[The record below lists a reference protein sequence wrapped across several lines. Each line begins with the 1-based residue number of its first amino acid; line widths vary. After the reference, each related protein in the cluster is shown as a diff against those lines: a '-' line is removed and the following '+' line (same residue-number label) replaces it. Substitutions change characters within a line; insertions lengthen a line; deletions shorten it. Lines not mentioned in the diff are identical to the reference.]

1 MGVHKLLLAAAM
13 AAFLSNA
20 PAQDKETICY
30 STVGASGISVGGEL
44 HTRLEANLKR
54 LQETKYQPDNV
65 FLTEEQSGNWPGDT
79 EGRTILGLVMDCR
92 ALNAKPLY
100 LDEIIRRV
108 PAHLNSQGYMG
119 TIHPGEL
126 DEQQLSGNG
135 WMLRGLCEYSLWKNR
150 KDLFPMIRK
159 MAENL
164 FCSNAALYD
173 SYPIS
178 PDGRLKDIGGASGN
192 IAQTVGHWRLSSDI
206 GCVFIGMD
214 GLLQA
219 LQVTGDKTLAPE
231 AEKLVNLFLKVD
243 IAGIKAQTHA
253 SLTAMRGLIRY
264 ADIKGDPSYVKAVE
278 DRWKIYKELGMTE
291 FYANYNWFRRY
302 DTWTEPCAIVDAFM
316 VAVQLWQ
323 HTGKAEYRN
332 DAELIYYNALCPA
345 QRPNGGFGLENV
357 LGKER
362 KTYSI
367 TPNCDEAHWCCT
379 MRGGEGLGRAAEYS
393 AFNGRGELA
402 FPFLRSVSVN
412 GNGGAVA
419 VDVETDYPFAG
430 EATAKIKEA
439 PKGRFT
445 LSFAKYPWVSDYV
458 VKVNGKTVK
467 YAEANGLAK
476 VRRRFKKGDVVSIS
490 FRMTPRYEETINKE
504 NTSPEK
510 DFRVLYGPLLLGGAV
525 GNEANVVY
533 GENLVAEGK
542 ASFKGAES
550 GTELSPIYQLLSPSV
565 LLSAKPAY
573 SRRIIFT
580 R

>member
-1 MGVHKLLLAAAM
+1 MEVNKILLVAVMLATG
-13 AAFLSNA
+13 LVTK
-20 PAQDKETICY
+20 AQNSRIARY
-30 STVGASGISVGGEL
+30 STVKATNITVGGEL

-79 EGRTILGLVMDCR
+79 EGRTILGLVMDSR
-92 ALNAKPLY
+92 ALKAQPLY
-100 LDEIIRRV
+100 LDEIVKRV
-108 PAHLNSQGYMG
+108 PEHLNSLGYMG
-119 TIHPGEL
+119 TIYPNDL
-126 DEQQLSGNG
+126 DEQELSGNG
-135 WMLRGLCEYSLWKNR
+135 WMLRGLCEYSLWKNS
-150 KDLFPMIRK
+150 KDLQPMIRK

-164 FCSNAALYD
+164 FCSKANLYD

-178 PDGRLKDIGGASGN
+178 PDGRKKDIGEASGS
-192 IAQTVGHWRLSSDI
+192 IAQTIGHWRLSSDI

-219 LQVTGDKTLAPE
+219 LQVTRDEALRPT
-231 AEKLVNLFLKVD
+231 AEKLIDLYLKVD
-243 IAGIKAQTHA
+243 LAGIKAQTHA

-264 ADIKGDPSYVKAVE
+264 ADINGDPSYVKAAE
-278 DRWKIYKELGMTE
+278 DRWKIYKEMGMTE

-316 VAVQLWQ
+316 VAAQLWQ

-332 DAELIYYNALCPA
+332 DAELIYYNALSPA

-357 LGKER
+357 PGKEK

-393 AFNGRGELA
+393 VFSGKDELV
-402 FPFLRSVSVN
+402 FPFLRPLSLKDSPL
-412 GNGGAVA
+412 A
-419 VDVETDYPFAG
+419 VDIETGYPFA
-430 EATAKIKEA
+430 EEVTATIKSA
-439 PKGRFT
+439 PSSKYT
-445 LSFAKYPWVSDYV
+445 LSFAKYPWTTDYV
-458 VKVNGKTVK
+458 VKVNGKAVK
-467 YAEANGLAK
+467 YTEADGLAK
-476 VRRRFKKGDVVSIS
+476 VKCRFKKGDVVSIS
-490 FRMTPRYEETINKE
+490 FKMKPRYEGTINKE
-504 NTSPEK
+504 NTSPAT

-525 GNEANVVY
+525 GNDANVVY
-533 GENLVAEGK
+533 GENLVAEGN
-542 ASFKGAES
+542 ARFKGEKS
-550 GTELSPIYQLLSPSV
+550 GTELLPIYQLLSPSV
-565 LLSAKPAY
+565 LMGAKPAY